1 MANIFHTFK
10 NMNTTDFWLTLIT
23 LFGGVILFVGL
34 IYHIWVWRIETKEI
48 RAILKARGEDN
59 RVLTY
64 HKRMIRRQKRN
75 KLRKEYVSQYWVRN
89 GCEPR
94 EYQVNKYLN
103 DWEVNAEYPY
113 SEYIK
118 ID

>member
-1 MANIFHTFK
+1 
-10 NMNTTDFWLTLIT
+10 MNTTDFWITFIALI
-23 LFGGVILFVGL
+23 GGVILFLSL
-34 IYHIWVWRIETKEI
+34 ICHICIWYGESEEI

-64 HKRMIRRQKRN
+64 RERMIRRRKRN

-89 GCEPR
+89 GCEPY

-103 DWEVNAEYPY
+103 DWEVNAGKPY
-113 SEYIK
+113 SEDIK
-118 ID
+118 